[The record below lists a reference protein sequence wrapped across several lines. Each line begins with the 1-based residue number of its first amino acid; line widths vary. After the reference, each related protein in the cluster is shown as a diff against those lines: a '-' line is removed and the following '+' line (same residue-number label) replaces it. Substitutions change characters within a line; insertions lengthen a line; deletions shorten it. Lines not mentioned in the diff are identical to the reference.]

1 MKPYRILLGVLFFA
15 SLSACSAD
23 EEPFMTLSQKRF
35 TVDSDGGTVDVRLAV
50 NVHYTVVN
58 ESEWTSITEAAA
70 VEDSVS
76 YTVTIAP
83 NTETSQRKARIKF
96 IGDEVTPLALD
107 IIQKA
112 MVPTGISTSEL
123 SVPAGATSA
132 SFSILGDKA
141 WTASS
146 DNPDF
151 VLSATSGEGEAE
163 ITVRFPE
170 NLSDNDVSARIT
182 VIIKG
187 QSHSLVI
194 THKGISVIDLSG
206 DGTANCYVVGSAGNY
221 KFKATIAGNGVVP
234 ESQVGKVSGDLSL
247 DEAKV
252 LWCTYNTAEAP
263 SSSESLVRK
272 VRLDGEYV
280 YFETSDAV
288 TLIPGNV
295 VIAGYKAGTIVWTW
309 HIWLTSLGD
318 NILSSTAEW
327 LDRNL
332 GALAPST
339 YMTTDPLSMGLH
351 FQFGRKDP
359 FRGAYTFT
367 EPLTGTNDIVTQGEN
382 WPEPVLADQDNG
394 SIAYTI
400 ANPMTFLY
408 SEDSKYNNKDWV
420 WKEQYNDLWGGS
432 VEASKGPYKLART
445 AKTMFDPCPV
455 GYAVP
460 SSQQFNNAAGDYG
473 ISKSSIIVIG
483 DTGIYGIG
491 TENFWLVY
499 AGGPL
504 YNTGCLDTGSS
515 GPGKYSWYA
524 TSCTSGVNMLCAR
537 SHTTAFSWGGA
548 TSARTAGYSV
558 RCVKE

>member
-1 MKPYRILLGVLFFA
+1 MKLYRLITGILFFA
-15 SLSACSAD
+15 VLSACAN
-23 EEPFMTLSQKRF
+23 EEDPFMTLSQKKF
-35 TVDSDGGTVDVRLAV
+35 TVDSEGGTVDVRLAV

-58 ESEWTSITEAAA
+58 ENEWASIEETASAG
-70 VEDSVS
+70 DSVS

-83 NTETSQRKARIKF
+83 NTETASRTARIKF
-96 IGDEVTPLALD
+96 IGDKVTPLALD
-107 IIQKA
+107 ITQKA
-112 MVPTGISTSEL
+112 MVPTGISVSEL
-123 SVPAGATSA
+123 SVPSGAVSA
-132 SFSILGDKA
+132 KFSIFGDKP

-163 ITVRFPE
+163 IMVSFPE
-170 NLSDNDVSARIT
+170 NTSDKDAVAHIT
-182 VIIKG
+182 VTIKG
-187 QSHSLVI
+187 QTYTLVI
-194 THKGISVIDLSG
+194 THKGLSIVDLSK
-206 DGTANCYVVGSAGNY
+206 DGTANCYVVSSAGNY
-221 KFKATIAGNGVVP
+221 KFKADVAGNGIVP
-234 ESQVGKVSGDLSL
+234 ESQAGKLSGTLSI

-263 SSSESLVRK
+263 NSIESLVKK
-272 VRLDGEYV
+272 VRLDGDYV
-280 YFETSDAV
+280 YFETSDVV

-295 VIAGYKAGTIVWTW
+295 VIAGYKAGVIVWTW

-351 FQFGRKDP
+351 FQWGRKDP

-367 EPLTGTNDIVTQGEN
+367 EPLTGTNNIVTQGEN
-382 WPEPVLADQDNG
+382 WPEPVIVDKENG
-394 SIAYTI
+394 NIAYTI

-408 SEDSKYNNKDWV
+408 SEDSKYNNKDWI
-420 WKEQYNDLWGGS
+420 WEEQFNDLWGGA
-432 VEASKGPYKLART
+432 VEASKGPYKLAKT

-455 GYAVP
+455 GYVVP
-460 SSQQFNNAAGDYG
+460 SSQQFNNAAGDFG
-473 ISKSSIIVIG
+473 ISKSSILVIG

-491 TENFWLVY
+491 TENFYLVY

-515 GPGKYSWYA
+515 GPGQYSWYA

-537 SHTTAFSWGGA
+537 SHTTAFNWGGA

>member
-1 MKPYRILLGVLFFA
+1 MKLYRLITGILFFA
-15 SLSACSAD
+15 VLSACAN
-23 EEPFMTLSQKRF
+23 EEDPFMTLSQKKF
-35 TVDSDGGTVDVRLAV
+35 TVDSEGGTVDVRLAV

-58 ESEWTSITEAAA
+58 ENEWASIEETASAG
-70 VEDSVS
+70 DSVS

-83 NTETSQRKARIKF
+83 NTETAPRTARIKF
-96 IGDEVTPLALD
+96 IGDKVTPLALD
-107 IIQKA
+107 ITQKA
-112 MVPTGISTSEL
+112 MVPTGISVSEL
-123 SVPAGATSA
+123 SVPSGAVSA
-132 SFSILGDKA
+132 KFSIFGDKP

-163 ITVRFPE
+163 IMVSFPE
-170 NLSDNDVSARIT
+170 NTSDKDAVAHIT
-182 VIIKG
+182 VTIKG
-187 QSHSLVI
+187 QTYTLVI
-194 THKGISVIDLSG
+194 THKGLSIVDLSK
-206 DGTANCYVVGSAGNY
+206 DGTANCYVVSSAGNY
-221 KFKATIAGNGVVP
+221 KFKADVAGNGIVP
-234 ESQVGKVSGDLSL
+234 ESQAGKLSGALSIE
-247 DEAKV
+247 EAKV

-263 SSSESLVRK
+263 NSTESLVKK
-272 VRLDGEYV
+272 VRLDGDYV

-295 VIAGYKAGTIVWTW
+295 VIAGYKAGVIVWTW

-351 FQFGRKDP
+351 FQWGRKDP
-359 FRGAYTFT
+359 FRGAYTFI

-382 WPEPVLADQDNG
+382 WPEPVIVDKENG
-394 SIAYTI
+394 NIAYTI

-408 SEDSKYNNKDWV
+408 SEDSKYNNKDWI
-420 WKEQYNDLWGGS
+420 WEEQFNDLWGGA
-432 VEASKGPYKLART
+432 VEASKGPYKLAKT

-455 GYAVP
+455 GYVVP
-460 SSQQFNNAAGDYG
+460 SSQQFNNAAGDFG
-473 ISKSSIIVIG
+473 ISKSSILVIG

-491 TENFWLVY
+491 TENFYLVY

-504 YNTGCLDTGSS
+504 YNTGHLDTGSS
-515 GPGKYSWYA
+515 GPGQYSWYA

-537 SHTTAFSWGGA
+537 SHTTAFNWGGA
-548 TSARTAGYSV
+548 TSARTAGYSI

>member
-1 MKPYRILLGVLFFA
+1 MKPYRILLGILFFA
-15 SLSACSAD
+15 SLSACNAD

-50 NVHYTVVN
+50 NVHYSVVN
-58 ESEWTSITEAAA
+58 ESEWTSIKEAAA
-70 VEDSVS
+70 VGDSVS

-96 IGDEVTPLALD
+96 IGDKVTPLALD
-107 IIQKA
+107 ITQKA

-123 SVPAGATSA
+123 SVPSGATSA

-163 ITVRFPE
+163 ITVTFPE
-170 NLSDNDVSARIT
+170 NLSDNDAVAHIT
-182 VIIKG
+182 VTIKG
-187 QSHSLVI
+187 QTHTLVI
-194 THKGISVIDLSG
+194 THKGLSIVDLSRN
-206 DGTANCYVVGSAGNY
+206 GTANCYVVSSAGNY
-221 KFKATIAGNGVVP
+221 KFKANVAGNGVVP
-234 ESQVGKVSGDLSL
+234 ESQAGKSDGTLSL
-247 DEAKV
+247 DEVKV

-263 SSSESLVRK
+263 NSTESLVRK
-272 VRLDGEYV
+272 VRLDGDYV
-280 YFETSDAV
+280 YFETSDPVAI
-288 TLIPGNV
+288 IPGNV
-295 VIAGYKAGTIVWTW
+295 VIAGYKGGAIVWNW

-318 NILSSTAEW
+318 NIISSTAEW

-351 FQFGRKDP
+351 YQWGRKDP

-367 EPLTGTNDIVTQGEN
+367 EPLTGTNDIATQGEN
-382 WPEPVLADQDNG
+382 WPEPVIVDKEKGN
-394 SIAYTI
+394 IAYTI

-408 SEDSKYNNKDWV
+408 SEDSKYNNKDWI
-420 WKEQYNDLWGGS
+420 WEEQFNDLWGGA
-432 VEASKGPYKLART
+432 VEASKGPYKLAKT

-455 GYAVP
+455 GYVVP
-460 SSQQFNNAAGDYG
+460 SSQQFNNAAGDFG
-473 ISKSSIIVIG
+473 ISKSSILVNG

-491 TENFWLVY
+491 TENFYLVY

-537 SHTTAFSWGGA
+537 SHTTAFNWGGA